1 MQQQVNMCL
10 NFQTSD
16 IFSTF
21 PESLYN
27 HANASNGIGS
37 NDNDGIN
44 GQPIPASIRPKPFA
58 SGLSSGSNLG
68 HDEKNSESIRV
79 RSPQTLQRVAFDVA
93 TLRQSSA
100 SASFKKSATK
110 NDDDDENVDSV
121 NVTNEPEPASLAR
134 AEPRKAETL
143 VA

>member
-1 MQQQVNMCL
+1 MSL
-10 NFQTSD
+10 FQASD

-27 HANASNGIGS
+27 HPSASNGIS
-37 NDNDGIN
+37 SKDSDNIN
-44 GQPIPASIRPKPFA
+44 GQPIPASIRPKPSA
-58 SGLSSGSNLG
+58 SAQSLGLALGSGS
-68 HDEKNSESIRV
+68 DEKSSEMIRV

-100 SASFKKSATK
+100 SASSFKKSSAK

-121 NVTNEPEPASLAR
+121 NVSNESEPASLTR